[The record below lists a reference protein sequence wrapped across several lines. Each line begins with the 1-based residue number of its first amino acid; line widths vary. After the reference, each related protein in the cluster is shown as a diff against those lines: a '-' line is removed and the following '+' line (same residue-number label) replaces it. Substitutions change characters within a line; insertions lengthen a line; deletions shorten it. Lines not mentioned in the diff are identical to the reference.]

1 MNIFVQI
8 SFLFRC
14 YLFNNKKIRNNDL
27 CRLRRECNLPDQAP
41 TPVVLTRSAHGI
53 NFDTSFFDPTLNSGI
68 KPIVLMCQEN
78 VKEVLSRKGA
88 EVHEK
93 MLFVFFK
100 TLTVFDSMPSIIFN
114 QISFVEKSFLLLF
127 LLFHLLLSESTSY
140 WF

>member
-1 MNIFVQI
+1 MYIPLTHEYLCSNIV
-8 SFLFRC
+8 SFSVLSIQ
-14 YLFNNKKIRNNDL
+14 YKKIRNNDL

-88 EVHEK
+88 EVHDK
-93 MLFVFFK
+93 MLFVFF
-100 TLTVFDSMPSIIFN
+100 
-114 QISFVEKSFLLLF
+114 
-127 LLFHLLLSESTSY
+127 
-140 WF
+140 